1 MNKELETL
9 ERKLEIRSRELAE
22 AHRHIASLEERLL
35 KLKQYRRELKLLK
48 EERRRLRGS
57 AERRVGQVFLAPYRV
72 FEKLPKKVS
81 GMFRW
86 KKRMVARYTEPTEY
100 QKWFVQHRAS
110 TEELSSMRHEVRALA
125 SQPLISILT
134 PVFDTPVPWLRE
146 AVESVL
152 AQVYENWELLLIDD
166 GSTAADMLRALPA
179 LAARDR
185 RIRLVRLES
194 HQGISA
200 ALNKGLELANG
211 EWVTF
216 LDHDDLLEPDAL
228 FQNVRLLQENPRL
241 DLIYSDEDKLTDQ
254 GFDSPMLKP
263 DWSPDFFLSC
273 NYLCHM
279 IFLRRDLVREVGGFQ
294 PQFDGSQDYDLL
306 LRVIERTNRIHHIPR
321 VLYHWRRSEN
331 SSASDVRQKPGQLEA
346 SWRAIEA
353 HLKRRGEQAYVAV
366 DWRTHA
372 FYVRR
377 ELCEAKNISVII
389 PSFRG
394 PESLQRCVESV
405 ISRTSYP
412 NYEIVIVKMGERD
425 KIAEP
430 AADFSHRVLYF
441 ADSVNDSA
449 AKNYA
454 VAHTDSPWVLFL
466 NDNVEAI
473 SPDWLTIMAEHVQRP
488 EAGAVG
494 PRLVTPG
501 GTIEHAGFVLGVNG
515 IAQSAFRG
523 FPAEHPGV
531 NRQLQMTRNYS
542 AVSGACLLMRR
553 EVFQEIGGFDEKL
566 SGELA
571 SVDLCLKM
579 RRADYLIVYT
589 PLAKLCWDGGACQI
603 NDARDDEVMQQRW
616 SEELKRDPYYNP
628 NLSRERADFSLGR

>member
-1 MNKELETL
+1 MNKELEAL
-9 ERKLEIRSRELAE
+9 ERKLEIRNRELAE
-22 AHRHIASLEERLL
+22 AHSHIAALEEKLL

-48 EERRRLRGS
+48 DERRRLRES

-72 FEKLPKKVS
+72 FEKLPKTIRKVF
-81 GMFRW
+81 GW
-86 KKRMVARYTEPTEY
+86 KKRMRAGFTEPSEY
-100 QKWFVQHRAS
+100 QKWFEQHRAS
-110 TEELSSMRHEVRALA
+110 AEQLVSMCHEVRAFA

-166 GSTAADMLRALPA
+166 GSTAGDLLRALPA
-179 LAARDR
+179 MGARDR

-194 HQGISA
+194 HQGISG
-200 ALNKGLELANG
+200 ALNRGLDLANG

-228 FQNVRLLQENPRL
+228 FQNVRLLQENPGF
-241 DLIYSDEDKLTDQ
+241 DLIYSDEDKLTEA
-254 GFDSPMLKP
+254 GFDSPILKP

-279 IFLRRDLVREVGGFQ
+279 IFLRRDLVRAVGGFQ
-294 PQFDGSQDYDLL
+294 SPFDGSQDYDLL
-306 LRVIERTNRIHHIPR
+306 LRVSERTERIHHIPR

-353 HLKRRGEQAYVAV
+353 HLKRRGEQAHVAV
-366 DWRTHA
+366 DWRSHA

-377 ELCEAKNISVII
+377 ELREAKQISVII

-394 PESLQRCVESV
+394 SSSLERCLESLV
-405 ISRTSYP
+405 SRTSYP
-412 NYEIVIVKMGERD
+412 NYEIVIVQMGQPD
-425 KIAEP
+425 KIAE
-430 AADFSHRVLYF
+430 AATKFSHRLLYF
-441 ADSVNDSA
+441 ADAANDSA
-449 AKNYA
+449 AKNHA
-454 VAHTDSPWVLFL
+454 VAHTDSPWLLFL
-466 NDNVEAI
+466 DADVEAI
-473 SPDWLTIMAEHVQRP
+473 SPDWLTMMAEYVQRP
-488 EAGAVG
+488 ETGAVG
-494 PRLVTPG
+494 PRLVSPG
-501 GTIEHAGFVLGVNG
+501 GTIEHAGLVLGVNG
-515 IAQSAFRG
+515 IAQCAFRG

-553 EVFQEIGGFDEKL
+553 EVFQQIGGFDEKL
-566 SGELA
+566 SGALGGI
-571 SVDLCLKM
+571 DLCLKM
-579 RRADYLIVYT
+579 RDAGYLIVYT
-589 PLAKLCWDGGACQI
+589 PLAKLCWDPSPSEGV
-603 NDARDDEVMQQRW
+603 DASAEVIMRQRW
-616 SEELKRDPYYNP
+616 CDVLEQDPYYNP
-628 NLSRERADFSLGR
+628 NLSRERADFSLGE